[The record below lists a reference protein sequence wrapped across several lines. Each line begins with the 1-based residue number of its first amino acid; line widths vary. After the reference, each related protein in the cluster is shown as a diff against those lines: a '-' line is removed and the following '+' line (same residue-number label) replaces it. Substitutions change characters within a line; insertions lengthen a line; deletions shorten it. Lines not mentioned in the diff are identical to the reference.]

1 MIYVHDSSIIYN
13 NKNEINPTI
22 HCSSSQDWLQKVCY
36 SCTRKY
42 YLLVKGMRKKY
53 LSTEI
58 KSTPVYTY
66 ICDIYTYISQ
76 NDVYICSILQNNY
89 VHSFIFAYM
98 CNTKHWKG

>member
-1 MIYVHDSSIIYN
+1 MIYAHDSSIIYN
-13 NKNEINPTI
+13 NKTEINPTI

-42 YLLVKGMRKKY
+42 YSLVKGMRKKY

-66 ICDIYTYISQ
+66 IHMIYIY
-76 NDVYICSILQNNY
+76 
-89 VHSFIFAYM
+89 HRMMFIYA
-98 CNTKHWKG
+98 